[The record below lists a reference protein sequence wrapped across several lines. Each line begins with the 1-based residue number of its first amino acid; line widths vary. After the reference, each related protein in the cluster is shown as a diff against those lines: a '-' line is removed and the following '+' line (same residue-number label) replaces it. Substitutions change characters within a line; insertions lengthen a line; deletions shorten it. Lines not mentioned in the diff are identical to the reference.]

1 MYPLDNNKRFTWLGC
16 WLQNLEV
23 YTGIKSFFSYTK
35 TLTEMV
41 EFLDP
46 NVGID
51 DKVTDAS
58 MPVMFSSGRNLLY
71 V

>member
-1 MYPLDNNKRFTWLGC
+1 
-16 WLQNLEV
+16 LQNLEV

-41 EFLDP
+41 GFLDS

-51 DKVTDAS
+51 DKATGVS
-58 MPVMFSSGRNLLY
+58 IPVMSSSGRYLT
-71 V
+71 